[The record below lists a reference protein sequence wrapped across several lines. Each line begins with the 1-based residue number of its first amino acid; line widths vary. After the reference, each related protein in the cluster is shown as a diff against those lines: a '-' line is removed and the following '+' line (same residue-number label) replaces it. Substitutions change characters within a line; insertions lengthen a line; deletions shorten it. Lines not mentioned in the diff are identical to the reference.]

1 MQTDTLHW
9 IDWTIIA
16 LYLALIAYLGKRF
29 SEKGKSTD
37 GYFVGSRT
45 IPPWAIGMSVL
56 ATLISSVTFLAYPG
70 QGFSGNWILLVQGL
84 AVPVTLAG
92 FVWFI
97 VPLYRKFI
105 GLSAYEY
112 FEKRFGFLAR
122 LYSSAAFFMMH
133 FTKMGTVFYLLALAL
148 ASMTGQNTYHIVLL
162 VGVVTIL
169 YTWAGGIEGVIW
181 MDVIQGFI
189 LIAGGIICCAILL
202 LQPAESPAAL
212 IRTAWENGKMNLGS
226 LSWDFTKLT
235 FWVMFINGV
244 FYAIQKYGTD
254 QTIVQRFLA
263 AKTDKDA
270 VKAALMGTLLCVP
283 VWTLFIFIGTLLW
296 AYYRS
301 APELLPAGVAGDQVF
316 PYFIMTQMPVGLVGL
331 IVAALFSA
339 AMSSLDSDLNCLA
352 AVVVEDYYR
361 RFRKNAS
368 DVHCLRLGKM
378 VVAIC
383 GIVSVGIACLY
394 VRWGGEA
401 ILGTLF
407 ALYAIFSGGIAG
419 IFLLAFFTVRANRKG
434 LTVGLAACVL
444 FTAYAVL
451 TSTKFD
457 LGGPQKQLLLD
468 LGRFNFPHH
477 KYMLGV
483 YSHLVLLA
491 VGYLASFF
499 FKPDRDTREM
509 TFFGWLD
516 QRRTSR
522 QTECRKEETGLFGRE

>member
-1 MQTDTLHW
+1 MQTETLHW

-16 LYLALIAYLGKRF
+16 FYIGGIAYLGKRF
-29 SEKGKSTD
+29 SETSKSTN
-37 GYFVGSRT
+37 GYFVGSRS
-45 IPPWAIGMSVL
+45 IPAWAIGMSVL

-70 QGFSGNWILLVQGL
+70 QGYSGNWILLVQGL
-84 AVPVTLAG
+84 AVPLTLLT
-92 FVWFI
+92 FIWFI

-112 FEKRFGFLAR
+112 FERRFGFLAR
-122 LYSSAAFFMMH
+122 LYSSLGFVMMH

-148 ASMTGQNTYHIVLL
+148 ASMTGQNTYLIVVI
-162 VGVVTIL
+162 VGIVTIL

-181 MDVIQGFI
+181 MDVIQGLI
-189 LIAGGIICCAILL
+189 LIAGGLVSVGVLL
-202 LQPAESPAAL
+202 LQSAQGPAAL
-212 IRTAWENGKMNLGS
+212 LQTAWESGKMSVGPFD
-226 LSWDFTKLT
+226 WDFTRLT
-235 FWVMFINGV
+235 FWVMLINGV

-254 QTIVQRFLA
+254 QTIVQRFLVA
-263 AKTDKDA
+263 ETDKKA

-296 AYYRS
+296 AYYRT
-301 APELLPAGVAGDQVF
+301 APQGLPAGIAGDQVF
-316 PYFIMTQMPVGLVGL
+316 PYFIMTQIPVGLTGL

-361 RFRKNAS
+361 RFRKDAT
-368 DVHCLRLGKM
+368 DGQCLRLGKA
-378 VVAIC
+378 VVVVC
-383 GIVSVGIACLY
+383 GLVSVGIACLY

-407 ALYAIFSGGIAG
+407 GLYAIFSGGIAG
-419 IFLLAFFTVRANRKG
+419 IFLLAFFTVRTNRKG
-434 LTVGLAACVL
+434 LNTGIAACVL

-457 LGGPQKQLLLD
+457 LGGPQKQLILD

-477 KYMLGV
+477 KYMVGV
-483 YSHLVLLA
+483 YSHLVLFA

-499 FKPDRDTREM
+499 FKPDRDSRDLTL
-509 TFFGWLD
+509 FGWLG
-516 QRRTSR
+516 QRRRGDGGGFSV
-522 QTECRKEETGLFGRE
+522 

>member
-1 MQTDTLHW
+1 MKTQTLPW
-9 IDWTIIA
+9 IDWTIIVF
-16 LYLALIAYLGKRF
+16 YLGLIAYLGKRF
-29 SEKGKSTD
+29 SEKDRTTD
-37 GYFVGSRT
+37 GYFVGKRT
-45 IPPWAIGMSVL
+45 IPAWAIGMSVL

-84 AVPVTLAG
+84 AVPLTLLT
-92 FVWFI
+92 FIWFI

-122 LYSSAAFFMMH
+122 VYSSLGFLMMH

-148 ASMTGQNTYHIVLL
+148 ASMTGQNPYWIVLT
-162 VGVVTIL
+162 VGIVTIL

-189 LIAGGIICCAILL
+189 LIAGGLAGGAILL
-202 LQPAESPAAL
+202 LKSNAGPAAL
-212 IRTAWENGKMNLGS
+212 LQTAWESGKMSIGS
-226 LSWDFTKLT
+226 FDWDFTRLT

-254 QTIVQRFLA
+254 QTIVQRFLVA
-263 AKTDKDA
+263 RTDRQA
-270 VKAALMGTLLCVP
+270 MKAALMGTILCVP

-296 AYYRS
+296 AFYHTGQ
-301 APELLPAGVAGDQVF
+301 ALLPAGIEGDKVF
-316 PYFIMTQMPVGLVGL
+316 PYFIMTQMPVGLTGL

-368 DVHCLRLGKM
+368 DQQCLRLGRII
-378 VVAIC
+378 VLLC
-383 GIVSVGIACLY
+383 GLISVGIACLY

-407 ALYAIFSGGIAG
+407 ELYAIFSGGIAG
-419 IFLLAFFTVRANRKG
+419 IFLLAFFTVRTNRKG
-434 LTVGLAACVL
+434 LNVGIAACVL

-457 LGGPQKQLLLD
+457 LGGPQKQILLD

-483 YSHLVLLA
+483 YSHFVLFL
-491 VGYLASFF
+491 VGYAASFF
-499 FKPDRDTREM
+499 FKPDRDIREL
-509 TFFGWLD
+509 TVWGWME
-516 QRRTSR
+516 QRRACAGGSR
-522 QTECRKEETGLFGRE
+522 EAL

>member
-1 MQTDTLHW
+1 M
-9 IDWTIIA
+9 DWTIIA
-16 LYLALIAYLGKRF
+16 LYICLIAYLGKRF
-29 SEKGKSTD
+29 SEKSKSTG
-37 GYFVGSRT
+37 GYFVGSRS
-45 IPPWAIGMSVL
+45 IPAWAIGMSVL

-84 AVPVTLAG
+84 AVPITLLT

-112 FEKRFGFLAR
+112 FEKRFGFFAR
-122 LYSSAAFFMMH
+122 LYSSMGFIMMH

-148 ASMTGQNTYHIVLL
+148 ASMTGQNTYYIVLI
-162 VGVVTIL
+162 VGLVTIL

-189 LIAGGIICCAILL
+189 LVAGGIAASVILL
-202 LQPAESPAAL
+202 LKSAQGPAQAL
-212 IRTAWENGKMNLGS
+212 QTAWESGKMNIGDF
-226 LSWDFTKLT
+226 SWDFTKLT
-235 FWVMFINGV
+235 FFVMFINGV

-254 QTIVQRFLA
+254 QTIVQRFLVA
-263 AKTDKDA
+263 GTDKKA
-270 VKAALMGTLLCVP
+270 IKAALMGTILCVP

-296 AYYRS
+296 VYYRM
-301 APELLPAGVAGDQVF
+301 APELLPQGIAGDQVF
-316 PYFIMTQMPVGLVGL
+316 PYFIMTQIPVGLTGL

-352 AVVVEDYYR
+352 AVGVSDFYR
-361 RFRKNAS
+361 RFKPGSS
-368 DVHCLRLGKM
+368 DQQCLNLGKM
-378 VVAIC
+378 IVVVC
-383 GIVSVGIACLY
+383 GVVSVGIACLY
-394 VRWGGEA
+394 IHLGGEA

-407 ALYAIFSGGIAG
+407 ELYAIFSGGIAG
-419 IFLLAFFTVRANRKG
+419 IFLLAFFTVRTNRQG
-434 LTVGLAACVL
+434 LNVGIIACVL

-457 LGGPQKQLLLD
+457 LGGSEKQAILD

-483 YSHLVLLA
+483 YSHVVLFI

-499 FKPDRDTREM
+499 FKPDREVRQM
-509 TFFGWLD
+509 TLYGWL
-516 QRRTSR
+516 
-522 QTECRKEETGLFGRE
+522 ERERNKAFADAGNENVPVVVAK